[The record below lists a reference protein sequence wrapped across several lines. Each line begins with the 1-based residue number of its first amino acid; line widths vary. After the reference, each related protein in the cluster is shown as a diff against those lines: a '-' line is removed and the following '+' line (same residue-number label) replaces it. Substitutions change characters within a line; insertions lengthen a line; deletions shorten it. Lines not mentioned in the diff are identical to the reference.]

1 MSTKKD
7 NFTSKDKQFMHIALN
22 LAIEFLDDNK
32 FIDARIENQI
42 ILDD

>member
-1 MSTKKD
+1 LELKNNTIIKLPND
-7 NFTSKDKQFMHIALN
+7 NISYVLN

-32 FIDARIENQI
+32 FIDARIKNQI